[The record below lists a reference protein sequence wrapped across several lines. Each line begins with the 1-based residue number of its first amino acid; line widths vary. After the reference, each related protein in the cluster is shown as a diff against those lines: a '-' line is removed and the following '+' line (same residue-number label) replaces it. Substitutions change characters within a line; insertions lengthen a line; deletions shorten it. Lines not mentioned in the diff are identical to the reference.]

1 MKQKLR
7 IILCLLVLI
16 SILAVTVAAA
26 DNTYVI
32 DNADLLSDSEE
43 AALESVISDLRW
55 IYEMDIVLLT
65 EPSLYG
71 SRPQDHADDF
81 YDRHGYADDGLLF
94 LLSMEERD
102 WYIST
107 CGNAIYALTD
117 YGIQALADQVLPY
130 LSQGAYYDGFEVF
143 LGALP
148 EYFDAYVSGDPIDG
162 YADYSGDYYHGDQD
176 EILYTEEEFTPSFFL
191 SLIAGVVIA
200 AISVAVMGFGMRTS
214 RPQRS
219 AGVYL
224 LDNTYRLAVQK
235 DMYLYSNI
243 SKVKKPENNSRPG
256 GGSSVHRSGS
266 GRSHGG
272 GGGKF

>member
-16 SILAVTVAAA
+16 SILAVTAAAA

-71 SRPQDHADDF
+71 SRPQDHADGF
-81 YDRHGYADDGLLF
+81 YDRNGYADDGLLF

-176 EILYTEEEFTPSFFL
+176 EILYYEEEFTPSFFL

-256 GGSSVHRSGS
+256 GGSSVHRSGG